1 MIGRTKMIIITRRE
15 LTNAFKTLVKA
26 AEYTPRN
33 NSHRLLL
40 FYAVECGLKSLY
52 LKRIR
57 KDVIDGATANQL
69 GGHNLNKA
77 MSELRF
83 NDSLHLPK
91 KMSLSDINQNQSRQL
106 ECGKLNEVWRYGASL
121 TGTYSDQDLE
131 AKLENV
137 ITKIKGEI

>member
-1 MIGRTKMIIITRRE
+1 MIIITRRE
-15 LTNAFKTLVKA
+15 LTRAFKSLVKA
-26 AEYTPRN
+26 AECQSRD

-52 LKRIR
+52 LKRVC
-57 KDVIDGATANQL
+57 KDVIDGPTANLL

-91 KMSLSDINQNQSRQL
+91 KMSLSEVNQTHSRQL
-106 ECGKLNEVWRYGASL
+106 HCGQLNEVWRYGASL
-121 TGTYSDQDLE
+121 NGSYSDQDLE

-137 ITKIKGEI
+137 ITKLKGEL